1 MRSEIMRILT
11 VSLVSLAALSG
22 CGGAGEDSELAPVEE
37 SQDELQTASKLVG
50 DYTDGRG
57 RYASLSLLQ
66 VSERGRKVN
75 KFDAEQIVQCVRAP
89 CPTIK
94 LAGKW
99 FARGSDLTLYPEGR
113 DRMTFRVKLDEGKLT
128 LKDSR
133 GVDVAELT
141 KAVPA
146 PPGVEDILS
155 RHRVP
160 NMSVKIDQAEVDAQ
174 QRASGVTVKFKDAL
188 DKAVELFLTD
198 REGLKG
204 VLEGMEDDA
213 RSQCSGQTDLVRC
226 IANSN
231 ETSVSLLKRSDES
244 APQGET
250 AADGWV
256 IVFFTGGFTDHGYY
270 AVISKTQAGE
280 GSIYNFN

>member
-1 MRSEIMRILT
+1 MRCAIMRILA
-11 VSLVSLAALSG
+11 VSVVSLAALSG
-22 CGGAGEDSELAPVEE
+22 CGGAGDDPELSPVEE
-37 SQDELQTASKLVG
+37 SQDELQTAAKLVG
-50 DYTDGRG
+50 DYTEGRG

-75 KFDAEQIVQCVRAP
+75 KFEAEQIVQCVRAP
-89 CPTIK
+89 CPTMK

-128 LKDSR
+128 LKDAR

-146 PPGVEDILS
+146 PSGVEEILS

-160 NMSVKIDQAEVDAQ
+160 NMKVQIDQAEVDAQ
-174 QRASGVTVKFKDAL
+174 QRASGVMVKFKDAL

-198 REGLKG
+198 EQGLKG
-204 VLEGMEDDA
+204 NIQGMEDDV
-213 RSQCSGQTDLVRC
+213 REQCSGQRDLVRC
-226 IANSN
+226 IANDPQ
-231 ETSVSLLKRSDES
+231 TSVSLLKRSDES

-256 IVFFTGGFTDHGYY
+256 IVFFTSSFTDHGYY
-270 AVISKTQAGE
+270 AVISKSQAGE
-280 GSIYNFN
+280 ASIYNFN